1 MPSTERERHPERE
14 PRAYVQCAQFPDAD
28 SAGHVYAALQQT
40 IFESRSELSCFRL
53 QLNTAWHAVVLGE
66 PPPRGLAGQIE
77 TLLAQ
82 GEPTTLP
89 DEVLS
94 YLQLR
99 RADAIASGSPW
110 TERHYRP
117 PQTR

>member
-1 MPSTERERHPERE
+1 MPSTEREHHPERE
-14 PRAYVQCAQFPDAD
+14 PRAFVQSAQFADAE
-28 SAGHVYAALQQT
+28 SAGHVYAALQQA
-40 IFESRSELSCFRL
+40 IFDSQSELSCFRL

-66 PPPRGLAGQIE
+66 SPPRELAGQIE

-82 GEPTTLP
+82 GEPATLP

-99 RADAIASGSPW
+99 RAEAIASGSPW
-110 TERHYRP
+110 TERHYR
-117 PQTR
+117 